1 MLPDRVTASPVV
13 LVVDIMTVAV
23 EEVDMVVE
31 EEEVVDTVEEEEVS
45 HMTVHI
51 ICVRSLTRGLIL
63 LHVLFFLI
71 IHSSIRIR
79 PRWWRRRWTLV
90 NS

>member
-13 LVVDIMTVAV
+13 LVVDIMTVVV

-31 EEEVVDTVEEEEVS
+31 EEEDTVVEEEVS

-51 ICVRSLTRGLIL
+51 ICVRLYNQRSHPSSCSTLHHYSSTSLGYDQGGGGGG
-63 LHVLFFLI
+63 
-71 IHSSIRIR
+71 
-79 PRWWRRRWTLV
+79 RW
-90 NS
+90 

>member
-13 LVVDIMTVAV
+13 LVVDIMTVVV

-31 EEEVVDTVEEEEVS
+31 EEEDTVVEEEVS

-51 ICVRSLTRGLIL
+51 ICVPSLTRGLIL
-63 LHVLFFLI
+63 LHVLSTLN
-71 IHSSIRIR
+71 HHYSSI
-79 PRWWRRRWTLV
+79 
-90 NS
+90 N

>member
-31 EEEVVDTVEEEEVS
+31 EEVVDTVEEEEEVS

-63 LHVLFFLI
+63 LHVLSTLN
-71 IHSSIRIR
+71 HHYSSI
-79 PRWWRRRWTLV
+79 
-90 NS
+90 N